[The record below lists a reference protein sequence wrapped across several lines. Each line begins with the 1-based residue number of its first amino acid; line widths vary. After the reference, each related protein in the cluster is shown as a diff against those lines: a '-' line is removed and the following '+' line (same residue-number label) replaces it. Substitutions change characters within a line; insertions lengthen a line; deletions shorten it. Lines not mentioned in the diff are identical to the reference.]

1 MCPYFLNFLRGL
13 NMKIGL
19 YHLVSDVHN
28 EEYINSTLQGFLA
41 DIEEKL
47 GEKFENINL
56 EHFDNDYLSLI
67 FIKSGGVE
75 VKFKRIFKQINRP
88 YLLLSSGLHNSLAA
102 SLEIA
107 SFLKQKGKRVEVI
120 HGDGDYIARRI
131 KELRKIFQVKN
142 KLISLKLGV
151 IGKPSDW
158 LIASDT
164 DYLKVKE
171 TLGISLTDIEMDELV
186 KEIDQS
192 HHFAHPKINDI
203 KNKGFDSKSI
213 EGALKIY
220 NGFKAI
226 VNKYKFDGITVRC
239 FDLLEIYKNSGC
251 LGLSLLNDEGIIA
264 GCEGDIPALISMV
277 ILHYLTDEPVFM
289 ANPSSIDI
297 DKNEIILAHCTL
309 PLNMSDE
316 FYLKTHFE
324 SDLGVGIKG
333 IIEEGEATI
342 FKLSGDG
349 KNYFVSGGE
358 IIENLNKESLCRTQI
373 RMKVDE
379 DIKYFLQNSI
389 GNHHLICRG
398 DYSRLVREFFKW

>member
-1 MCPYFLNFLRGL
+1 
-13 NMKIGL
+13 MKIGL
-19 YHLVSDVHN
+19 YSLVSEVHN
-28 EEYINSTLQGFLA
+28 EGYINSTLQGFLA

-56 EHFDNDYLSLI
+56 EDFDKDYFSLI

-75 VKFKRIFKQINRP
+75 GKFEQIFTQINGP
-88 YLLLSSGLHNSLAA
+88 YLLLSSGLHNSFAA

-107 SFLKQKGKRVEVI
+107 SFLKQKGKRVEII
-120 HGDGDYIARRI
+120 HGDSDYIARRI

-142 KLISLKLGV
+142 KLVSIKLGV
-151 IGKPSDW
+151 VGKPSDW
-158 LIASDT
+158 LIASDV

-171 TLGISLTDIEMDELV
+171 TLGISLIDIEMDELV
-186 KEIDQS
+186 KEIDQR
-192 HHFAHPKINDI
+192 HNFTHPKLNDI

-220 NGFKAI
+220 NGFKTI
-226 VNKYKFDGITVRC
+226 VNKYKLEGITVRC
-239 FDLLEIYKNSGC
+239 FDLLEVYKNTGC

-309 PLNMSDE
+309 PLNMPDE

-324 SDLGVGIKG
+324 SGLGVGIKG
-333 IIEEGEATI
+333 IIGEGEATI

-373 RMKVDE
+373 KMKVDE

-398 DYSRLVREFFKW
+398 DNSKLVREFFKW

>member
-1 MCPYFLNFLRGL
+1 
-13 NMKIGL
+13 MKIGL
-19 YHLVSDVHN
+19 YNFVSEVHN
-28 EEYINSTLQGFLA
+28 EGYIDQTLKGFITE
-41 DIEEKL
+41 IEEKL

-56 EHFDNDYLSLI
+56 EDFNCKDCFPLI

-75 VKFKRIFKQINRP
+75 GKFKQIFKQVKGP
-88 YLLLSSGLHNSLAA
+88 CLLLSSGLHNSFAA

-107 SFLKQKGKRVEVI
+107 SFLRQKGKKVEII
-120 HGDGDYIARRI
+120 HGSSEYVAKRI
-131 KELRKIFQVKN
+131 KELKKIFQVKN
-142 KLISLKLGV
+142 KLVSIKLGV

-158 LIASDT
+158 LIASDV
-164 DYLKVKE
+164 DYLKVKD
-171 TLGISLTDIEMDELV
+171 TLGISLIDIEMDELV
-186 KEIDQS
+186 KEIDQR
-192 HHFAHPKINDI
+192 HHFAHPKLNDI

-213 EGALKIY
+213 DGALKIY

-226 VNKYKFDGITVRC
+226 VNKYKLDGITVRC
-239 FDLLEIYKNSGC
+239 FDLLEIYKNTGC
-251 LGLSLLNDEGIIA
+251 LGLSLLNDEGIVA
-264 GCEGDIPALISMV
+264 GCEGDIPALISMF

-309 PLNMSDE
+309 PLNMTDK

-324 SDLGVGIKG
+324 SGIGVGIKG
-333 IIEEGEATI
+333 DIKEGGATI

-379 DIKYFLQNSI
+379 DIKYFLQNSL

-398 DYSRLVREFFKW
+398 DNSKLVREFFKW

>member
-1 MCPYFLNFLRGL
+1 
-13 NMKIGL
+13 MKIGL
-19 YHLVSDVHN
+19 YNLISGVHN
-28 EEYINSTLQGFLA
+28 EVYINSTLQGFLA

-56 EHFDNDYLSLI
+56 EDFNKDYFPLI
-67 FIKSGGVE
+67 FVKSGGAE
-75 VKFKRIFKQINRP
+75 GKFKQIFTQINRP
-88 YLLLSSGLHNSLAA
+88 YLLLSSRLHNSFAA

-107 SFLKQKGKRVEVI
+107 SFLKQKGKRVEII
-120 HGDGDYIARRI
+120 HGDSDYIARRI

-142 KLISLKLGV
+142 KLVFSKLGV

-158 LIASDT
+158 LIASDV

-171 TLGISLTDIEMDELV
+171 TLGISLIDIEMDELV
-186 KEIDQS
+186 KEIDQD
-192 HHFAHPKINDI
+192 HNFAHPKINDI
-203 KNKGFDSKSI
+203 KNKGFDGKSI

-220 NGFKAI
+220 SGFKAI

-251 LGLSLLNDEGIIA
+251 LGVSLLNDEGIIA

-309 PLNMSDE
+309 PLNMPDK

-324 SDLGVGIKG
+324 SGLGVGIRG
-333 IIEEGEATI
+333 VIEEGEATI

-398 DYSRLVREFFKW
+398 DNSKLIREFFKW